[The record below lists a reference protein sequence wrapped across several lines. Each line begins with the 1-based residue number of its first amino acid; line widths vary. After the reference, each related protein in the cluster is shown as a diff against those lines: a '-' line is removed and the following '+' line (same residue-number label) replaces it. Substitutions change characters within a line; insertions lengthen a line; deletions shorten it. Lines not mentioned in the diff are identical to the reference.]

1 MGRAEIRAPLK
12 TPAREAGVLLAV
24 LPLSLTLL
32 IKKIIFPPYGHV
44 SVLALVSISI
54 LRTDS
59 LFVLLGNDE
68 KRKSRM
74 PESRPAFEVAEAQM
88 PDYLVKLVSRVRV
101 QYIRLLIETLD
112 SKTSTTTSARFSK
125 Y

>member
-1 MGRAEIRAPLK
+1 MLSLVEQAFVGRAEIRAPLK
-12 TPAREAGVLLAV
+12 TPAWEARVLLAA

-32 IKKIIFPPYGHV
+32 NKKIIFPPYEHV

-74 PESRPAFEVAEAQM
+74 PESRPAFEVAEAQI
-88 PDYLVKLVSRVRV
+88 PD
-101 QYIRLLIETLD
+101 
-112 SKTSTTTSARFSK
+112 
-125 Y
+125 